1 MKRKV
6 LNREAGASLV
16 EMVVVMTIIFVTAA
30 AAVALT
36 LDYLPTY
43 RLRSGVWQLMAHLR
57 LAQMRATS
65 TSLEYR
71 LNFKTTQTYQIERG
85 NRFTLSDAW
94 VAEDPDNPT
103 LLVVNDLTF
112 PDNVRFSAVPAPIV
126 FRTNGTNRG
135 DNTINIS
142 LKNEKN
148 KVMTLSVSPT
158 GRVKAN

>member
-1 MKRKV
+1 MKRQGLK
-6 LNREAGASLV
+6 REVGMSLV

-36 LDYLPTY
+36 VDYLPTY

-71 LNFKTTQTYQIERG
+71 VNFKSARTYQIERG
-85 NRFTLSDAW
+85 NRFSLSDAW
-94 VAEDPDNPT
+94 VAEDPDNPN

-112 PDNVRFSAVPAPIV
+112 PANVRFNGVPAPIV

-135 DNTINIS
+135 DNTITIS
-142 LKNEKN
+142 LINEKN
-148 KVMTLSVSPT
+148 KVMTLSISPT